1 MNNKNILARK
11 LRKNQT
17 PQEAKIWSL
26 LRNHRYKNLAFKRQH
41 PIGDYIV
48 DFICLE
54 KKLIIEIDGGQH
66 NQPNDIEYD
75 KKRTKFLNSLGFK
88 VVRFWNTDIDKNIAG
103 VYKILQR
110 EFEVL

>member
-41 PIGDYIV
+41 PIDDYIV

-54 KKLIIEIDGGQH
+54 K
-66 NQPNDIEYD
+66 
-75 KKRTKFLNSLGFK
+75 
-88 VVRFWNTDIDKNIAG
+88 
-103 VYKILQR
+103 
-110 EFEVL
+110 